1 LTGSGLDDNQL
12 LALAAAA
19 ERPSEHPL
27 AAAIVDAATR
37 RELLIGAV
45 ENFNAVPG
53 RGITAV
59 LDGRAV
65 EIGSPTHVLPNDPPR
80 TQVDTTDSH
89 IAAVVA
95 GLESDGKT
103 VVVVRVDG
111 QVVGVL
117 GLEDRLRSS
126 STATVAALTDLTG
139 NRPVLLTGDNQRAAT
154 ALADRVGITD
164 VRAGLL
170 PHDKVTA
177 VRALEADGSR
187 VFSSA
192 TVSTTPLPSPLR
204 TPGSPWAERAPTS
217 PSTPQTP
224 SSSATNYRPS
234 RR

>member
-1 LTGSGLDDNQL
+1 MRVFITGASGWIGTALTRDLVASGHEVVG
-12 LALAAAA
+12 LARSEASAARISA
-19 ERPSEHPL
+19 L
-27 AAAIVDAATR
+27 
-37 RELLIGAV
+37 G
-45 ENFNAVPG
+45 
-53 RGITAV
+53 
-59 LDGRAV
+59 
-65 EIGSPTHVLPNDPPR
+65 
-80 TQVDTTDSH
+80 H

-95 GLESDGKT
+95 GLESDGKI